1 MNIILIGAPGS
12 GKGTQARRFI
22 EKYNF
27 VQLSTGDVL
36 RAAIAQKTEL
46 GMMAQGY
53 MDQGKFVPDEVM
65 INLVEA
71 YMVEQTGKSVIF
83 DGFPRTVAQ
92 AVSLDLML
100 KKRAAKIDK
109 VVYFKINPQILIKR
123 LTGRRTCSQ
132 CGEIYH
138 IEAKPSSKGHIC
150 EKCGGSLTHRPDDRE
165 EVISERFS
173 QFEKNTGPT
182 IEFYRQQGNL
192 TEVDSD
198 QDPDLVFEQIIKILG
213 LAN

>member
-36 RAAIAQKTEL
+36 RAAIAGKTEIGL
-46 GMMAQGY
+46 LAQSY
-53 MDQGKFVPDEVM
+53 MNQGKLVPDDVM
-65 INLVEA
+65 INLVKV
-71 YMVEQTGKSVIF
+71 YMNQQAGKSVIF

-92 AVSLDLML
+92 AESLNSML
-100 KKRAAKIDK
+100 AKLDKKIDN
-109 VVYFKINPQILIKR
+109 VVYFKVNPQILTKR
-123 LTGRRTCSQ
+123 LTGRRTCSK

-138 IEAKPSSKGHIC
+138 IESKPSSKGHIC
-150 EKCGGSLTHRPDDRE
+150 EKCGGSLTQRPDDRE
-165 EVISERFS
+165 EVISERLA

-182 IEFYRQQGNL
+182 ISFYKQQGNL
-192 TEVDSD
+192 VEVDCE
-198 QDPDLVFEQIIKILG
+198 QEPDVVFEQIIKILG
-213 LAN
+213 LA

>member
-36 RAAIAQKTEL
+36 RAAIAKKTEIGL
-46 GMMAQGY
+46 LAQSY
-53 MDQGKFVPDEVM
+53 MNQGKLVPDDVM
-65 INLVEA
+65 INLVKV
-71 YMVEQTGKSVIF
+71 YMSQQAGKSVIF

-92 AVSLDLML
+92 AESLNSML
-100 KKRAAKIDK
+100 SKRDMKIDK
-109 VVYFKINPQILIKR
+109 VVYFKVNPQILTKR
-123 LTGRRTCSQ
+123 LTGRSTCSK

-138 IEAKPSSKGHIC
+138 IESKPSSKGHIC
-150 EKCGGSLTHRPDDRE
+150 EKCGGSLTQRPDDRE
-165 EVISERFS
+165 EVISERLA

-182 IEFYRQQGNL
+182 ISFYKQQGNL
-192 TEVDSD
+192 VEVDCE
-198 QDPDLVFEQIIKILG
+198 QVPDVIFGQIIKILG

>member
-12 GKGTQARRFI
+12 GKGTQSRRFI
-22 EKYNF
+22 DKYNF

-36 RAAIAQKTEL
+36 RGAIANKTET
-46 GMMAQGY
+46 GMLAQSF
-53 MDQGKFVPDEVM
+53 MDQGKLVPDSVM
-65 INLVEA
+65 INLVEGFMA
-71 YMVEQTGKSVIF
+71 AQAGKSVIF

-92 AVSLDLML
+92 AESLNSMLMN
-100 KKRAAKIDK
+100 RASRIDR
-109 VVYFKINPQILIKR
+109 VVYFKINPQILVKR

-138 IEAKPSSKGHIC
+138 VETKPSSKGPLC
-150 EKCGGSLTHRPDDRE
+150 EKCGGSLVHRPDDRE
-165 EVISERFS
+165 EVINERLA

-192 TEVDSD
+192 AEVDSD
-198 QDPDLVFEQIIKILG
+198 QDPEVVFEQIIKILE

>member
-1 MNIILIGAPGS
+1 M
-12 GKGTQARRFI
+12 
-22 EKYNF
+22 
-27 VQLSTGDVL
+27 L
-36 RAAIAQKTEL
+36 RAAIKAKTEL
-46 GMMAQGY
+46 GLLAQSF
-53 MDQGKFVPDEVM
+53 MDQGKLVPDEVM
-65 INLVEA
+65 INLVDG
-71 YMVEQTGKSVIF
+71 YMTEQVGKSVIF

-92 AVSLDLML
+92 AESLNSML
-100 KKRAAKIDK
+100 KNRASKIDK

-138 IEAKPSSKGHIC
+138 IETKPSSKGHIC

-165 EVISERFS
+165 EVINERLA

-182 IEFYRQQGNL
+182 IEFYRKQGNL
-192 TEVDSD
+192 VDIDSD
-198 QDPDLVFEQIIKILG
+198 QDPEVLFRQIVKILE